1 MLYDRGCGEGEIV
14 VPRNGADN
22 ELPGR
27 LVAAGEVTQDGQA
40 ERFAVK
46 GWCGTRKTRI
56 NQYWEE
62 IHSRAS

>member
-1 MLYDRGCGEGEIV
+1 V